1 MVDEIKNRA
10 DAIRI
15 RLVGDVKEV
24 WQDGKRTAFIVDG
37 TRVPLEL
44 IADYRENSLYLIP
57 ECQVWT
63 HYETLQIFL
72 VREARIIRH
81 VELELSSVR
90 EHGPVE
96 ILRS

>member
-1 MVDEIKNRA
+1 MADEVKNRT

-15 RLVGDVKEV
+15 RLAGDVEDV
-24 WQDGKRTAFIVDG
+24 WQEGKRTAFFVDG
-37 TRVPLEL
+37 VQIPTEL

-72 VREARIIRH
+72 VREARIILH
-81 VELELSSVR
+81 VELPLSVVT

-96 ILRS
+96 IFRS